1 MKLKIEQLLRNE
13 ITNHMTNN
21 PHDYKSYLL
30 FLALQGQSLSVHLI
44 LTFYLIL
51 NKKQNICHNVR
62 SRKSTVP
69 S

>member
-13 ITNHMTNN
+13 ITNHVTNN

-51 NKKQNICHNVR
+51 NKKQNI
-62 SRKSTVP
+62 
-69 S
+69 